1 MLAFAMSAGAA
12 EAAALADCPP
22 GHAAFSDAGRWTAL
36 RTHGSRAH
44 ILAIGSSST
53 AGIGA
58 SDKEHTYPAQLAAFL
73 AGRGFAVAVDNAGV
87 SGETADATIG
97 RLERAIAEGD
107 YDLVIWQVGTNDAVR
122 GADMA
127 AVRGQVLRGIVAAA
141 KAGVRLLLLDQQ
153 FYPGIKD
160 SDRYESFVRTVDDLG
175 ADNHVAVF
183 SRYAMMKA
191 WSASEGLLAGML
203 SPDQFH
209 MNDRGYGCVAA
220 RLGAEIARVLP
231 APRQVPAIAAVAVPT
246 K

>member
-1 MLAFAMSAGAA
+1 MLAGAA
-12 EAAALADCPP
+12 QAASLADCPQ
-22 GHAAFSDAGRWTAL
+22 GRAAFSDAGRWTAL
-36 RTHGSRAH
+36 RTHGNRAH

-58 SDKEHTYPAQLAAFL
+58 SDKAHTYPAQLAAFL
-73 AGRGFAVAVDNAGV
+73 SGRGFEVAVDNAGV

-97 RLERAIAEGD
+97 RLEQAIAAGT

-122 GADMA
+122 GADMGA
-127 AVRGQVLRGIVAAA
+127 FRGQVLRGIVAAA

-160 SDRYESFVRTVDDLG
+160 RERYETFVRTVDDLG
-175 ADNHVAVF
+175 AENHVAVF

-191 WSASEGLLAGML
+191 WSATEGLLPGML

-220 RLGAEIARVLP
+220 GLATEIARVLP
-231 APRQVPAIAAVAVPT
+231 ASAAPLVTAAAPT